1 MENIENI
8 IKNTFAEIERK
19 SIVKRLQ
26 RAKKTKKYIIW
37 N

>member
-1 MENIENI
+1 MKDIEYI
-8 IKNTFAEIERK
+8 IKNTFSEIERK